1 MAIAEGGCLCGAAR
15 YAVQAEPTHVN
26 ICHCHFCQRA
36 TGAPYLVE
44 PIFAKEAFSVST
56 GELAR
61 YSQTSEG
68 IGKAVNTNFC
78 ADCGTELFLD
88 FEGSQN
94 AIGVY
99 GVANVDKR
107 RHR

>member
-1 MAIAEGGCLCGAAR
+1 MAIAEGGCLRGAVR
-15 YAVQAEPTHVN
+15 YVVQAKPTHVTTY
-26 ICHCHFCQRA
+26 HFCQRA

-44 PIFAKEAFSVST
+44 PVFAKQAFSVSK

-61 YSQTSEG
+61 YSQTCEG
-68 IGKAVNTNFC
+68 SGKAVNTNFC